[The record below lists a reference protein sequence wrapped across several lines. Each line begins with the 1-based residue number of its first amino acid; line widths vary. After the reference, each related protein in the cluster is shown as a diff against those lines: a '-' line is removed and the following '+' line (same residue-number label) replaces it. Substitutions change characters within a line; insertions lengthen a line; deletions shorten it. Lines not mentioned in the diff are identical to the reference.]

1 MKSFPGSDIMKPLDV
16 GMATNYTVPQKRLKT
31 GTKYYVTVKATN
43 KAGLYSVSFSDGFI
57 IDDEPPVTG
66 VVFNTAEHV
75 NQAAQSSLSSFG
87 VSWRGFQDHHSAIV
101 NYQLAVYK
109 TTDVQSNLI
118 EVKAG
123 FKNSIVLSNVAL
135 VHGEEYQAS
144 VTAVDSAGHVSKTV
158 MSPPI
163 LVDTTPP
170 VGFVCSNFSDITL
183 NVTWDGGIT
192 TNVTKTDTTAKL
204 KGSVDVEKNA
214 YIKIRVDKSIHN
226 EKFFSEFN
234 IFFRVGDMYV
244 PSKFQLTDN
253 GTRIQASFSFLAS
266 KSGNLDIEILT
277 KETIFLSQTDMSMFS
292 CTDRKQTVDYTVLTV
307 QQIMLS
313 LVSVCARVVDPES
326 HLVDIK
332 IGAGTTKGGFQIQ
345 PLKSTSLHFHEL
357 IETDVPHGTPVF
369 ITVTA
374 KNSAGLMSVF
384 QSNPLIIDHTPPS
397 ISKAHLTLVYSSE
410 GNSNT
415 TVTADVTWIVRDGE
429 SGVKSCLCALG
440 EECYYS

>member
-1 MKSFPGSDIMKPLDV
+1 MKPLHV
-16 GMATNYTVPQKRLKT
+16 GMATNYTVSQKRLKA

-57 IDDEPPVTG
+57 IDDEPPLTG

-87 VSWRGFQDHHSAIV
+87 VSWRGVQDHHSAIV
-101 NYQLAVYK
+101 NYQVAVYK

-123 FKNSIVLSNVAL
+123 FKNSIVLSNAAL

-163 LVDTTPP
+163 LVDSTPP

-183 NVTWDGGIT
+183 NVTWDGDLT
-192 TNVTKTDTTAKL
+192 TNQTNSVKSAKL
-204 KGSVDVEKNA
+204 KGSIDVEQDA
-214 YIKIRVDKSIHN
+214 YIKIRVSKSIHN
-226 EKFFSEFN
+226 GNFVSEMN
-234 IFFRVGDMYV
+234 IFFKVGGMFA
-244 PSKFQLTDN
+244 PSNFQLIDN
-253 GTRIQASFSFLAS
+253 GTRIQALYSFIAIQSE
-266 KSGNLDIEILT
+266 NLDIEILT
-277 KETIFLSQTDMSMFS
+277 KKYIFLSQTDVSIFS
-292 CTDRKQTVDYTVLTV
+292 CNDINQAVDSTVLTV
-307 QQIMLS
+307 QHIIPS

-326 HLVDIK
+326 DLVGIK

-374 KNSAGLMSVF
+374 KNSAGLTSVF

-397 ISKAHLTLVYSSE
+397 ISKADLTLGYASE

-415 TVTADVTWIVRDGE
+415 TVTADVTWIVRDEE
-429 SGVKSCLCALG
+429 SGVNCCWCALG
-440 EECYYS
+440 EQSRYS

>member
-1 MKSFPGSDIMKPLDV
+1 MKSFPGSDIMKPLHV
-16 GMATNYTVPQKRLKT
+16 GMATNYTVSQKLLKA

-57 IDDEPPVTG
+57 IDVEPPLSG

-109 TTDVQSNLI
+109 TTDVHSTLI
-118 EVKAG
+118 QVNAG
-123 FKNSIVLSNVAL
+123 FKNSIGLSNVAL
-135 VHGEEYQAS
+135 VHGKEYQAS
-144 VTAVDSAGHVSKTV
+144 VTAVDSAGHVSKPV

-163 LVDTTPP
+163 LVDSTPP

-192 TNVTKTDTTAKL
+192 TNQTKTDKTAKL
-204 KGSVDVEKNA
+204 KGSVDVEKDA
-214 YIKIRVDKSIHN
+214 YIKIRVDKSVHN
-226 EKFFSEFN
+226 GNFFSELN
-234 IFFRVGDMYV
+234 ILFKVGDMFV

-277 KETIFLSQTDMSMFS
+277 KETIFLSETDLSMFS
-292 CTDRKQTVDYTVLTV
+292 CIDIKQTVDSTVLTV

-326 HLVDIK
+326 DLVEIK

-357 IETDVPHGTPVF
+357 IEIDAPHGTPVF

-374 KNSAGLMSVF
+374 KNSAGLTSVF

-429 SGVKSCLCALG
+429 SGVKSCWCALG
-440 EECYYS
+440 EQCYYS